1 MKISSL
7 RIKMNFNV
15 DLGGFKFCWSV
26 ELTCFD
32 HLLKVFSIKMEY
44 EGRYRMAAA
53 KYDCLLFGKFWSY
66 SYIWLENPISCSK

>member
-1 MKISSL
+1 
-7 RIKMNFNV
+7 MNFNV
-15 DLGGFKFCWSV
+15 DLGSFKFCWSA

-53 KYDCLLFGKFWSY
+53 KYDCLLFGKF
-66 SYIWLENPISCSK
+66 